1 MKKAKEEISKSEIQ
15 PVDKTTGKLI
25 LRINR
30 IIGQLKGIQKMLE
43 TKRDCSATILQI
55 GAIKA
60 AVNNLGLEIAKGE
73 ICELAPEHRDKID
86 AIIREIARI

>member
-1 MKKAKEEISKSEIQ
+1 MKDMEQKNSLNAAQ
-15 PVDKTTGKLI
+15 QKTS

-43 TKRDCSATILQI
+43 KDRECGAVLLQI

-60 AVNNLGLEIAKGE
+60 AVNNLGLEIAKSE
-73 ICELAPEHRDKID
+73 ICGLIPAHKDQLERVLKEM
-86 AIIREIARI
+86 ARM